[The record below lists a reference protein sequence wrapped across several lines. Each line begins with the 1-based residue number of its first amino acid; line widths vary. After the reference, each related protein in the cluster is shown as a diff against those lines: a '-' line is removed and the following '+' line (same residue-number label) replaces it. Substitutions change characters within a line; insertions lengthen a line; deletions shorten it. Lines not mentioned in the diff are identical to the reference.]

1 MDFFSVINVALPV
14 IYVLVGIVLGWFVIE
29 LVMTVRKTRETVTSV
44 QKQLEPTLEHVE
56 KITAS
61 LEPVCDKIDPLV
73 DRVSLTVDAANLE
86 VMRLDQILE
95 DVGEITSSA
104 SSAVNAVDTVANAP
118 LELVNSVTKKVRRKF
133 TPKKASDESVA
144 LGQGAPDEP
153 NPVSDFVDAT
163 ADAATAA
170 VAAGKGRV
178 AGKASNE
185 EVSASAVAATA
196 ATPAAATAAQPEPAP
211 IVEPASSDEGKY
223 FTYAPE
229 TGAAASSD
237 AEKTASSEE

>member
-1 MDFFSVINVALPV
+1 
-14 IYVLVGIVLGWFVIE
+14 
-29 LVMTVRKTRETVTSV
+29 
-44 QKQLEPTLEHVE
+44 
-56 KITAS
+56 
-61 LEPVCDKIDPLV
+61 
-73 DRVSLTVDAANLE
+73 
-86 VMRLDQILE
+86 MRLDQILE

-133 TPKKASDESVA
+133 TPKKASDESIA
-144 LGQGAPDEP
+144 LGQGEPDEP

-163 ADAATAA
+163 ADAAAAA

-178 AGKASNE
+178 SGKASNE
-185 EVSASAVAATA
+185 EVSASAAAATA
-196 ATPAAATAAQPEPAP
+196 ATPAAKTAAQPESAP

>member
-1 MDFFSVINVALPV
+1 M
-14 IYVLVGIVLGWFVIE
+14 
-29 LVMTVRKTRETVTSV
+29 
-44 QKQLEPTLEHVE
+44 
-56 KITAS
+56 
-61 LEPVCDKIDPLV
+61 
-73 DRVSLTVDAANLE
+73 
-86 VMRLDQILE
+86 
-95 DVGEITSSA
+95 
-104 SSAVNAVDTVANAP
+104 NAVDTVTNAP

-153 NPVSDFVDAT
+153 NPVSDFGDAT
-163 ADAATAA
+163 ADAAAAA

-196 ATPAAATAAQPEPAP
+196 ATPAAKPAVQPEPEPAP
-211 IVEPASSDEGKY
+211 VVEPASSDEGKY

>member
-14 IYVLVGIVLGWFVIE
+14 IYVLVGIVLMWFVIE

-104 SSAVNAVDTVANAP
+104 SSAVTAVDTVANAP

-163 ADAATAA
+163 ADAA

-178 AGKASNE
+178 TGKASNE
-185 EVSASAVAATA
+185 EVSASVVAATA